1 MSDQKTETPAENT
14 ADQYQEAL
22 ENVKTLKSTA
32 AEAKAALRKFKKANK
47 VRTVE
52 KITDEKIKAE
62 FIALELAVTTAQT
75 AWEEAK
81 DAADALKPAKKRG
94 GGGSYA
100 YGQIK
105 DTESGAMRDLEST
118 EKKRWRTHA
127 RKLAKKEEGAIA
139 AEIPF
144 DPTYFD
150 PKPAKRKLKRLN
162 QKLKQNQKT
171 QG

>member
-1 MSDQKTETPAENT
+1 
-14 ADQYQEAL
+14 
-22 ENVKTLKSTA
+22 
-32 AEAKAALRKFKKANK
+32 
-47 VRTVE
+47 
-52 KITDEKIKAE
+52 
-62 FIALELAVTTAQT
+62 LAVTTAQT